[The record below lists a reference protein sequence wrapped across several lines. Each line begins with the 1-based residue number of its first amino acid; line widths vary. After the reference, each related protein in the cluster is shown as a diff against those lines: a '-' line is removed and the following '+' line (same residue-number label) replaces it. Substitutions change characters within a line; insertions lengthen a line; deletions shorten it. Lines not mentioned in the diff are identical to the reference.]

1 MFHIIHI
8 CFILYICVYF
18 ELITFGIYIYIYFFF
33 ELIFC
38 HASVEILMKLLFLS
52 GCDFYNWF
60 VSLEFVKN
68 LILYIYKFWYDIK
81 NQYISRE
88 ILIFILTK
96 CLLYLKYYESW
107 FMLSV
112 IYTYYV
118 YVYRNYIIN
127 VRYKTNMITN
137 ELIQNEKLLHL

>member
-18 ELITFGIYIYIYFFF
+18 ELITFGIYIYIYIFF

-96 CLLYLKYYESW
+96 CLLYLKYYEFW